1 MATVVDAARKGISI
15 VVGAATGGGANAG
28 WFGDGRDG
36 ELFVA
41 DGETLAL
48 DVALDEGQIV
58 KQYTSGYIGTGS
70 LLTAANRCNGMVL
83 LFTGD
88 LTIKGT
94 ISMDKKAPLANPMED
109 QCAAEVH
116 VALCGGLTGG
126 KGGTAGTGQGFRKYY
141 GSETDKNTDSFAI
154 GAPGQGGLGFA
165 FGGGYGGGSGNVQYS
180 YNALAG
186 GSSVERPPV
195 GTTIP
200 YKQTAEE
207 VDAGIAGIYGCGA
220 GAKTGN
226 GAKIGGA
233 GPGGAGAIG
242 SYSWGV
248 AGTAG
253 DAIGGGAIFIFAKGR
268 VVIEGTGVITADG
281 GDGGNGVK
289 NTNNYA
295 NSSYGYVDAAAGA
308 GAGAAGG
315 GIIAIIHTGDFTNEG
330 SVAARGGFG
339 GASATATESTKN
351 ITATSTAGA
360 DGEIGTVLITTLADL
375 LAK

>member
-126 KGGTAGTGQGFRKYY
+126 KGGKAGAGAVFDYASY
-141 GSETDKNTDSFAI
+141 GPI
-154 GAPGQGGLGFA
+154 GAPGAAGSGFA
-165 FGGGYGGGSGNVQYS
+165 FGGGPGGGSGAVGFYS
-180 YNALAG
+180 NTVVNDGAN
-186 GSSVERPPV
+186 GSRAPV
-195 GTTIP
+195 GTNMPFVPTDG
-200 YKQTAEE
+200 A
-207 VDAGIAGIYGCGA
+207 DDYGSG
-220 GAKTGN
+220 GSLRN
-226 GAKIGGA
+226 GLSMDEWVSGGA
-233 GPGGAGAIG
+233 GPGGSGAAQF
-242 SYSWGV
+242 YSHSSSHGQYSCGQGKSG
-248 AGTAG
+248 AAG
-253 DAIGGGAIFIFAKGR
+253 DAFGGGAVFIFVKGR
-268 VVIEGTGVITADG
+268 LTIEGSGKITAAG
-281 GDGGNGVK
+281 GDGADGIADVYIPGSND
-289 NTNNYA
+289 T
-295 NSSYGYVDAAAGA
+295 YGRNASLTG
-308 GAGAAGG
+308 GGGAAGG
-315 GIIAIIHTGDFTNEG
+315 GIIVIVHNGDYTNSG
-330 SVAARGGFG
+330 SVAAPGGVG
-339 GASATATESTKN
+339 GTGASYTYGLNYAAASN
-351 ITATSTAGA
+351 
-360 DGEIGTVLITTLADL
+360 GENGEAGTVLIAKLSDL
-375 LAK
+375 LNAA